1 MKVFPWSSYPD
12 YLKSGAKRPGWLRVN
27 RLLGEHRIAKDSAVG
42 RAQFEDR
49 MEQRRA
55 AEDGRDYRAIRRG
68 WCFGE
73 KAFRKEL
80 LEQMAERV
88 GEYHYAEERQ
98 ESGEQK
104 ARGIVS
110 AELKRI
116 GWTEEDL
123 KRGRKGD
130 AKKVRIAQRL
140 RADTT
145 MTLKWIAEELQ
156 MGAWTHVSN
165 LLSRQRR
172 KRK

>member
-1 MKVFPWSSYPD
+1 
-12 YLKSGAKRPGWLRVN
+12 
-27 RLLGEHRIAKDSAVG
+27 
-42 RAQFEDR
+42 
-49 MEQRRA
+49 
-55 AEDGRDYRAIRRG
+55 
-68 WCFGE
+68 
-73 KAFRKEL
+73 
-80 LEQMAERV
+80 MAERV

-145 MTLKWIAEELQ
+145 LTLKWIAEELQ

-172 KRK
+172 ERK